1 MSESD
6 AGLGRRADPRPYW
19 PKRTPA
25 VIWSRWRRLRRAV
38 QTLVLALFVYLLFAA
53 LAGRAALPLADLFF
67 RLDPLAALVGMLA
80 ARAWM
85 PRLGLALLTLG
96 LTLALGRAWCGWLC
110 PLGTILEWTSF
121 PAARRRAVA
130 LPSRW
135 RGLKYLLLGLTVT
148 AALFGSL
155 AFLAFDPLAL
165 LTRAAAAAIL
175 PALDHTVTA
184 LEVTLYRVPWLEP
197 LADGLEGL
205 LRGPVLPARQPVFA
219 QNLVLAAL
227 LAGLIALNALADRF
241 WCRYLCPLGALLG
254 LVARASLLRPAI
266 GRACNRCAR
275 CAGACPLGA
284 IGGDGSYQIA
294 PAECTVCLDC
304 LVACPQPGNGFR
316 LHLGLDPAQSYDPTR
331 RQLLGTL
338 LVGAAGIGLLRTGAR
353 AQAPHSQLVR
363 PPGAPGEGAFLAR
376 CLRCGQC
383 LRVCPT
389 AGLQP
394 ALLEAGL
401 EGLWTPRLVP
411 RLGYCDYGCNACG
424 QVCPSGAIAPLELEA
439 KRAAVIGLAAVDRN
453 RCLPWAYDVP
463 CIVCEEMCPVPDKAI
478 ELEEVTVTGE
488 DGIPI
493 VLQRP
498 HVRQA
503 LCIGCGICE
512 YQCPMGGQAAIRVYH
527 P

>member
-1 MSESD
+1 MSDTE
-6 AGLGRRADPRPYW
+6 AGVRRKAEIRPAWPGRA
-19 PKRTPA
+19 PA
-25 VIWSRWRRLRRAV
+25 AAWARWRRLRQV
-38 QTLVLALFVYLLFAA
+38 IQLLAFAFFIYLLFAA
-53 LAGRAALPLADLFF
+53 QAGRAALPLADLFF
-67 RLDPLAALVGMLA
+67 RLDPLAALGAMLA
-80 ARAWM
+80 ARAWI
-85 PRLGLALLTLG
+85 PRLGLALVTVG
-96 LTLALGRAWCGWLC
+96 LTLAVGRVWCGWLC
-110 PLGTILEWTSF
+110 PLGTLLEWTTF
-121 PAARRRAVA
+121 PGARQRAAA
-130 LPSRW
+130 LPWRW
-135 RGLKYLLLGLTVT
+135 RSVKYLVLLITVA

-155 AFLAFDPLAL
+155 ALLAFDPLAL
-165 LTRAAAAAIL
+165 LTRAAATAVL
-175 PALDHTVTA
+175 PALDHAVTA
-184 LEVTLYRVPWLEP
+184 IETALYRVPAMAP

-205 LRGPVLPARQPVFA
+205 LRGAILPVRQTVFA
-219 QNLVLAAL
+219 QNALLAAL

-254 LVARASLLRPAI
+254 LAARVSLLRPVI
-266 GRACNRCAR
+266 GQACDRCAR
-275 CAGACPLGA
+275 CVGACPLGA
-284 IGGDGSYQIA
+284 IDGRGFEIV

-304 LVACPQPGNGFR
+304 LATCSQPGNGFQLR
-316 LHLGLDPAQSYDPTR
+316 FRPGPAQQYDPTR
-331 RQLLGTL
+331 RQFVGALLG
-338 LVGAAGIGLLRTGAR
+338 GAAGVALLQTGTRT
-353 AQAPHSQLVR
+353 QAAHPEMVR
-363 PPGAPGEGAFLAR
+363 PPGAQDEEAFLAR

-424 QVCPSGAIAPLELEA
+424 QVCPAGAIPPLDLEA
-439 KRAAVIGLAAVDRN
+439 KRAAVIGLAAVDRD

-478 ELEEVTVTGE
+478 VLEEVTVTGE
-488 DGIPI
+488 DGSPI

-498 HVRQA
+498 YVRQE

-512 YQCPMGGQAAIRVYH
+512 YQCPMGGQAAIRVHH